1 MQLGESMISSS
12 SVQFGFRSAT
22 AADADGV
29 VALVESA
36 YRGDTS
42 RVGWTTEADLLGG
55 QRTDREEVDSLLARA
70 DVSLILASAREP
82 RAQAPDQLVGCVCVR
97 FEADARAII
106 GMFAVRPE
114 LQGAGLGSAL
124 LGEAERVARE
134 RGVRSAE
141 MTVLEQRPEL
151 LAWYGRRGYLPTGET
166 EPFPYDNPR
175 FGLPRRKDLRFSV
188 LEKLLR

>member
-1 MQLGESMISSS
+1 MISSS
-12 SVQFGFRSAT
+12 SVQLGFRSAT
-22 AADADGV
+22 PCDADRV

-36 YRGDTS
+36 YRGDAS

-55 QRTDREEVDSLLARA
+55 QRTDREEVDSLLARP
-70 DVSLILASAREP
+70 DVALIVAFARDRTGPASAE
-82 RAQAPDQLVGCVCVR
+82 LVGCVCVR
-97 FEADARAII
+97 FEAEAQVTI
-106 GMFAVRPE
+106 GMFAIRPE

-134 RGVRSAE
+134 RGARTAE

-166 EPFPYDNPR
+166 EPFPYGNPR
-175 FGLPRRKDLRFSV
+175 FGLPRTQDLRFLV
-188 LEKLLR
+188 LAKRL

>member
-1 MQLGESMISSS
+1 MISSS
-12 SVQFGFRSAT
+12 SVQLGFRSAT
-22 AADADGV
+22 PADADGV

-36 YRGDTS
+36 YRGDAS
-42 RVGWTTEADLLGG
+42 RVGWTTEADLLDG
-55 QRTDREEVDSLLARA
+55 QRTDRGEVDSLLARA
-70 DVSLILASAREP
+70 DVALILASARE
-82 RAQAPDQLVGCVCVR
+82 RGAQAPEQLVGCVCLR
-97 FEADARAII
+97 FEAEGRVSI
-106 GMFAVRPE
+106 GMFAIRPE

-134 RGVRSAE
+134 RGARRAQ

-175 FGLPRRKDLRFSV
+175 FGLPRTKDLRFSV
-188 LEKLLR
+188 LEKRLR